1 MKKIQGGYMSYK
13 PILKPCS
20 DIRIDDPHVLAVAR
34 HIVDSIKLSM
44 LKAIAHADKPQS
56 YAISS
61 DKKSMEN
68 MAFKY
73 FESLEPKQQKHAV
86 EKAKKMLSAPK
97 KIRQK
102 MFGKLAQI
110 DLASASSIEDQLRAL
125 SLDRPPSLPKG
136 HAKTLALVGGRIVS
150 KPPLKA
156 KTKMFK
162 PKVSV
167 AKKPLKVKTEMFKPK
182 PKVLVGKKPPISI
195 DPISFKYVR
204 LKGKK
209 GFLGK
214 KVGGRGACPD
224 GVGQY
229 QHYQGGSIYW
239 HPSTGAHFVRDKI
252 KEKWKSLGWEKGI
265 LGYPKT
271 DERETPDKEGRYNHF
286 QYGSIYWHPETGA
299 HEIHGDIWKKWRSLG
314 WETGYLG
321 YPTTDECTTPDT
333 VGRYHTFQGGSIYW
347 TPGTG
352 AQAVHPLILKEWG
365 RHKYEL
371 GFLGYPIESTRKS
384 GSKNLANK
392 FQGGEI
398 RWKAASKTADTST
411 APNTLRC
418 ILTKIKC
425 ISPFNFFSGDDIV
438 ASSWIVEV
446 GHEINWHRLGIPLGR
461 FRRGHE
467 RVFSEVCGQVDLS
480 AWNWWPKDIV
490 SIFFLVPGKATYRRN
505 FIDIALTYI
514 ESEYAR
520 IVFPLIANW
529 DGAAQAGVGYVLG
542 PVIAASIGRIVEG
555 ALRWMEQ
562 FLGDEFP
569 GVYFP
574 PIYAHITIPS
584 VHHRWN
590 GSYDSPES
598 SVPVQKLFGRYKLW
612 CRWSLVA
619 L

>member
-1 MKKIQGGYMSYK
+1 MSYK
-13 PILKPCS
+13 PILMPCS

-44 LKAIAHADKPQS
+44 LKAIAHAGEPQS

-61 DKKSMEN
+61 DEKSMET
-68 MAFKY
+68 MALKY
-73 FESLEPKQQKHAV
+73 FQSLEPKKQKRAI
-86 EKAKKMLSAPK
+86 EKTKKVLSAPK
-97 KIRQK
+97 KTKQK
-102 MFGKLAQI
+102 MFGKLAQV
-110 DLASASSIEDQLRAL
+110 DLASASSVEDQLRAL

-150 KPPLKA
+150 KPHLKI

-162 PKVSV
+162 PK
-167 AKKPLKVKTEMFKPK
+167 L
-182 PKVLVGKKPPISI
+182 LVVKKPPVSI
-195 DPISFKYVR
+195 DPINFKYVR
-204 LKGKK
+204 LKGEK

-239 HPSTGAHFVRDKI
+239 HPSTGAHFVRREIRK
-252 KEKWKSLGWEKGI
+252 KWKALGWEKSI
-265 LGYPKT
+265 LGYPKR

-286 QYGSIYWHPETGA
+286 QYGSIYWHPKTGA
-299 HEIHGDIWKKWRSLG
+299 HEIHGDIWKKWRDLG

-321 YPTTDECTTPDT
+321 YPTTDERKTPDT
-333 VGRYHTFQGGSIYW
+333 VGRHHTFRGGSIYW

-365 RHKYEL
+365 RHKCEL
-371 GFLGYPIESTRKS
+371 GFLGYPIESTLKS

-398 RWKAASKTADTST
+398 RLSATSKTADTST
-411 APNTLRC
+411 APNTLQC
-418 ILTKIKC
+418 ILTKVKC
-425 ISPFNFFSGDDIV
+425 IRPLNLFSGDDIGV
-438 ASSWIVEV
+438 CSWIVEV
-446 GHEINWHRLGIPLGR
+446 GHKINWHRLGIPLGR
-461 FRRGHE
+461 FRGGYE
-467 RVFSEVCGQVDLS
+467 RVFSEVCGRVDLV

-490 SIFFLVPGKATYRRN
+490 SIFVLVPGKAARYSRN
-505 FIDIALTYI
+505 FVDITLTYI

-520 IVFPLIANW
+520 KVFPLIADW
-529 DGAAQAGVGYVLG
+529 DGAAQAGVGYMLG
-542 PVIAASIGRIVEG
+542 PVIAASIGRIVED
-555 ALRWMEQ
+555 ALRWMADFIEY
-562 FLGDEFP
+562 DEFP
-569 GVYFP
+569 AFYFP

-598 SVPVQKLFGRYKLW
+598 PVTVQKFFGKYKLW
-612 CRWSLVA
+612 CRWSLVVS
-619 L
+619 